1 MGVTGGPSTSIKVAW
16 LRLFFPLDDTH
27 SSGYSGVV
35 RFVPPGQYPFDN
47 ALKRGTL
54 NLGRGALWFSFDPW
68 TETCWSCTQFKW
80 AVRKCLLESYSD

>member
-47 ALKRGTL
+47 ALKRGGPRIL
-54 NLGRGALWFSFDPW
+54 ARRPRLCPKGARVLMEMGRTTTPRVW
-68 TETCWSCTQFKW
+68 TST
-80 AVRKCLLESYSD
+80 A